1 MRLVACLG
9 RLLVAPTLLLA
20 ACAAPATPAP
30 SATSPPVAATAQPAA
45 PTVAP
50 TPLPRVSLKTAVIG
64 SPSDAGLYIAE
75 ERGYFREQGI
85 DNEFVFFDT
94 GARIPP
100 ALGTEQV
107 QVGGGALSAGFFN
120 AVGQNIRLKV
130 VADKGLVANG
140 WGFEGLMV
148 RKDLLDSGQVRTVAD
163 LRGRKVAHAAE
174 ANGTHWMLDLIMRS
188 GGLSDRDLD
197 LVTMPFPDM
206 VSALGN
212 RSIEAAMYLE
222 PNGVRAEDLG
232 VGVRWISGDQVYP
245 NFQLATLWYSE
256 SFAQQPDLGR
266 RFMVAYLRG
275 IRDYNDAFVR
285 NRNRD
290 EVVAMIAKHATVKD
304 PELYTRMRAPKLH
317 PDGLFNLDSYR
328 DEYQWYLDRGY
339 IRNPLDPMSIVDD
352 SFRQAAVAE
361 LGAAAE

>member
-1 MRLVACLG
+1 MGYRTCLLG
-9 RLLVAPTLLLA
+9 WLLGPALLA
-20 ACAAPATPAP
+20 ACAAPAP
-30 SATSPPVAATAQPAA
+30 SSPPTVAPPQAPGAAKPARAA
-45 PTVAP
+45 PTVGP
-50 TPLPRVSLKTAVIG
+50 PPRVSLKTAVIG

-85 DNEFVFFDT
+85 ENEFVFFDT

-120 AVGQNIRLKV
+120 AVGQNIRLKI

-206 VSALGN
+206 VAALGN

-222 PNGVRAEDLG
+222 PNGVRAEELG
-232 VGVRWISGDQVYP
+232 VGVRWVSGDQVYP

-266 RFMVAYLRG
+266 RFLVAYLRG
-275 IRDYNDAFVR
+275 VRDYNDAFLR
-285 NRNRD
+285 NRQRD
-290 EVVAMIAKHATVKD
+290 EIVALIARHATVKD
-304 PELYTRMRAPKLH
+304 PELYKRMWPPKLH
-317 PDGLFNLDSYR
+317 PDGLINLDSLR
-328 DEYQWYLDRGY
+328 DEYQWYADRGY
-339 IRNPLDPMSIVDD
+339 IRNPLDPLSIVDD

-361 LGAAAE
+361 LGPAGE